1 MAGWENVSGQ
11 LLYPAVDLN
20 LDLNFKIN
28 GFEIKVTSVDLNQHW
43 QTIEEQLLEAI
54 SE

>member
-1 MAGWENVSGQ
+1 MPGWENVSGQ
-11 LLYPAVDLN
+11 LLYPAVGQK
-20 LDLNFKIN
+20 LDLKFKIN
-28 GFEIKVTSVDLNQHW
+28 DFQMKVTSVDLDQHW